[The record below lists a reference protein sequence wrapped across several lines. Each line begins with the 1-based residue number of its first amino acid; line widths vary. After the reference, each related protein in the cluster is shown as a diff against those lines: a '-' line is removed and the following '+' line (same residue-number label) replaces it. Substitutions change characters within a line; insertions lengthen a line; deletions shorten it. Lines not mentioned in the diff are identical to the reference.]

1 MLSLDVSLRPR
12 PGLPSGRVSG
22 VGVRRELQQ
31 HGLARRAWLA
41 RNTVATEN
49 TEFASP
55 GFEKQP
61 IRRRAGIG
69 HLVQRAA

>member
-31 HGLARRAWLA
+31 PGTDWRGGPGLRAIL
-41 RNTVATEN
+41 
-49 TEFASP
+49 
-55 GFEKQP
+55 
-61 IRRRAGIG
+61 
-69 HLVQRAA
+69 